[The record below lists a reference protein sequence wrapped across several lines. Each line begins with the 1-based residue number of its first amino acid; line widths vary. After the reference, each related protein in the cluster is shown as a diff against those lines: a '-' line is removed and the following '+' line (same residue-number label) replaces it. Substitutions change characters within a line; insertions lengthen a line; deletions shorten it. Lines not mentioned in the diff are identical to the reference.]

1 MPSTTRACP
10 PSSRSLPGNCWKSRP
25 PATGLVPRAG
35 SPGMTRYQRIWRRRW
50 LRPRIFPSISIRSFR
65 SRTKCA
71 DLNLRQHPRL
81 KRVISH
87 PLGGLWHPR
96 LPPVANDAE
105 AVKAINALNGTDLEG
120 RTPIVPEVRPRTDRP
135 RSDRPGGKVFHPFLG
150 FPAYTSILQRLC
162 VYTARYFPCWSN
174 GITATNARPLAV
186 SFIAVSKAVRYC
198 FDIKSAVI
206 SSTAYCDD
214 VDWA

>member
-1 MPSTTRACP
+1 MVRTSKAE
-10 PSSRSLPGNCWKSRP
+10 
-25 PATGLVPRAG
+25 
-35 SPGMTRYQRIWRRRW
+35 RRLW
-50 LRPRIFPSISIRSFR
+50 LRYVRGRIG
-65 SRTKCA
+65 
-71 DLNLRQHPRL
+71 QG
-81 KRVISH
+81 VIVRAAKASH
-87 PLGGLWHPR
+87 PC
-96 LPPVANDAE
+96 
-105 AVKAINALNGTDLEG
+105 
-120 RTPIVPEVRPRTDRP
+120 
-135 RSDRPGGKVFHPFLG
+135 LG

-214 VDWA
+214 VDWARTAGTRNRARVFQASNAAIAVRITFVYRSA